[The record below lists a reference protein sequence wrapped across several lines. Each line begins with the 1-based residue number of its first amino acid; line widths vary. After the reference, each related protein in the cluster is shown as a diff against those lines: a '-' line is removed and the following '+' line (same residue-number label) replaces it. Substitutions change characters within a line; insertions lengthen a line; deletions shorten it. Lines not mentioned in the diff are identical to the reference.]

1 MTRNIGLP
9 VKESKK
15 KIEENEKNN
24 PFNGTLSIRG
34 KIFEGTVINAKANG
48 TIVIQKESPI
58 YFKKFKRFG
67 RSKNKIHAHVP
78 SNINVEEG
86 DYVICSV
93 SGKNIPLNQLTYW
106 NVELQEAYFSPK
118 EAQQRYEE
126 LNKK

>member
-1 MTRNIGLP
+1 MKGNTAKL
-9 VKESKK
+9 K
-15 KIEENEKNN
+15 
-24 PFNGTLSIRG
+24 FNAND
-34 KIFEGTVINAKANG
+34 FEI
-48 TIVIQKESPI
+48 I
-58 YFKKFKRFG
+58 
-67 RSKNKIHAHVP
+67 
-78 SNINVEEG
+78 EEG